1 MAKDILMPLLSPSMT
16 DGTLVKWLKKEGDA
30 VKSGDVLAEVETD
43 KATMDLEA
51 FDSGILR
58 KILVQEGT
66 KVPVQSRIGIIGT
79 KDEKIDESA
88 APAPAAAPAEA
99 KPAAKEEN
107 APAATASKTATAPAP
122 AATATQAGG
131 RIKASPLAK
140 KVATEKGISLANL
153 SGTGPGGRI
162 VKKDVLNAPANGHAP
177 GSASGGASIFGA
189 GPVAKEGSTKLSTM
203 RSVIAKRLLESKTT
217 IPHFYL
223 EIEVDAKPLL
233 ELRAQLN
240 DTLGK
245 LKPPVKLSLN
255 DFVLKA
261 AAEAVRR
268 VPGVN
273 ASFEGDSIRQFPDVQ
288 LSFAVAIA
296 EGLITPI
303 VKEAQNKSLI
313 QISTEAKALAAKAKE
328 GKLKPDEFQGG
339 TFTVSN
345 LGMLGID
352 RFSAIINPPQAAILA
367 VGNIVKKPVVG
378 PNDEIVVGHR
388 QSITLSC
395 DHRVVD
401 GAVGAAYLKEL
412 RELIEKPALLLL

>member
-16 DGTLVKWLKKEGDA
+16 EGTLVKWLKKEGDT
-30 VKSGDVLAEVETD
+30 VKSGEIIAEVETD

-58 KILVQEGT
+58 KILVQEGA
-66 KVPVQSRIGIIGT
+66 KVPVQSKIGIIGT

-88 APAPAAAPAEA
+88 SPAPAATPAAAEAKSAPAPETKATEPAKPAPAAAPA
-99 KPAAKEEN
+99 AA
-107 APAATASKTATAPAP
+107 PS
-122 AATATQAGG
+122 GG
-131 RIKASPLAK
+131 RVKASPLAK
-140 KVATEKGISLANL
+140 KVAADSGVSLATL
-153 SGTGPGGRI
+153 TGTGPGGRI
-162 VKKDVLNAPANGHAP
+162 IKSDVLNAPKNGHAGG
-177 GSASGGASIFGA
+177 GSRSIFGA

-223 EIEVDAKPLL
+223 EIEVDAKPMM

-240 DTLGK
+240 DTFGK
-245 LKPPVKLSLN
+245 LTPPIKLSLN
-255 DFVLKA
+255 DLVLKA

-268 VPGVN
+268 VPAVN

-303 VKEAQNKSLI
+303 IKEAQNKSLI
-313 QISTEAKALAAKAKE
+313 QISGEAKSLAGKAKE
-328 GKLKPDEFQGG
+328 GKLKPEEFQGG

-352 RFSAIINPPQAAILA
+352 SFCAIINPPQAAILA
-367 VGNIVKKPVVG
+367 VGNIVKKPVVDA
-378 PNDEIVVGHR
+378 NDNIVVGLR
-388 QSITLSC
+388 QSFTLSC

-401 GAVGAAYLKEL
+401 GAVGAAFLKEL